1 MKSNHMEGEV
11 DMGRTADI
19 FGVTIPDK
27 ITCGVC
33 HGENFGIKLALD
45 SIILLCRE
53 CGAKARLRPELA
65 LAYWSS
71 CWQPRKVIRTK

>member
-1 MKSNHMEGEV
+1 MEI
-11 DMGRTADI
+11 GRTADT

-33 HGENFGIKLALD
+33 HGETFGIKLALD
-45 SIILLCRE
+45 SIIPLCGE
-53 CGAKARLRPELA
+53 CGAEARLRPELA

-71 CWQPRKVIRTK
+71 CWEPRRVIRTK

>member
-1 MKSNHMEGEV
+1 V
-11 DMGRTADI
+11 DISGTADI

-33 HGENFGIKLALD
+33 GGEHFSIKLSLD
-45 SIILLCRE
+45 SIILLCIK
-53 CGAKARLRPELA
+53 CGAEARLRPELA

-71 CWQPRKVIRTK
+71 CWQPRKVTRTK

>member
-1 MKSNHMEGEV
+1 MEGEV
-11 DMGRTADI
+11 EIGGTADI
-19 FGVTIPDK
+19 FSVTIPDK

-33 HGENFGIKLALD
+33 YGEDFGIRLALD

-53 CGAKARLRPELA
+53 CGAEARLRPELA

-71 CWQPRKVIRTK
+71 CWQPKKVVRTE